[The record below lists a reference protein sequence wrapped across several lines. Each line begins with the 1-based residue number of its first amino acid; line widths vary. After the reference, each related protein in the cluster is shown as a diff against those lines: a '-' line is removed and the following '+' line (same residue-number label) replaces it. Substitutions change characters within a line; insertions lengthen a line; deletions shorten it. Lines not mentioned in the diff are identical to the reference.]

1 MQRIESR
8 KWNCATESFQDYA
21 MDKLT
26 LMRCLKLE
34 DPDSIQFLING
45 INNLSIKCVAAGLRV
60 NSLNQFLRKMQHIT
74 SACAD
79 SLKRFQP
86 FNKFE
91 KSKDSIQSLTNPR
104 RQIFRRKKPIFIRR
118 ISRQIHIACIVTAR
132 TT

>member
-60 NSLNQFLRKMQHIT
+60 NSLNQFLREM
-74 SACAD
+74 
-79 SLKRFQP
+79 
-86 FNKFE
+86 
-91 KSKDSIQSLTNPR
+91 
-104 RQIFRRKKPIFIRR
+104 
-118 ISRQIHIACIVTAR
+118 
-132 TT
+132 